1 MLRGWWRGK
10 GKKEKSS
17 QNPGNDYFS
26 RDTQPIKRLKKPFR
40 IASVQT
46 VLRGNCS
53 INKNLIRKPPPRPGH
68 SLQGAGGTAKH
79 VMSGRACAMGEGE
92 P

>member
-1 MLRGWWRGK
+1 MLRGGWRGK

-46 VLRGNCS
+46 VLRGKKCEYRAIAAS
-53 INKNLIRKPPPRPGH
+53 IRI
-68 SLQGAGGTAKH
+68 
-79 VMSGRACAMGEGE
+79 
-92 P
+92 